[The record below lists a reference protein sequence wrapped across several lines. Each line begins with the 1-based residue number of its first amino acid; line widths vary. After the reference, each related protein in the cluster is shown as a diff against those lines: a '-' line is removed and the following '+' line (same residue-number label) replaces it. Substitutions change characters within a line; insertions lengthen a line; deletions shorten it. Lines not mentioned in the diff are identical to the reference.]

1 MITYEISPKL
11 SNEDL
16 SDLFE
21 NSWNEILDPHYANR
35 LTSECIWVVAYD
47 QERLVG
53 FVKVVSDGG
62 KHGFVLD
69 TTTHTD
75 YRNCGVGTEL
85 LQRLSAA
92 SKEKGIEWL
101 HVDFEA
107 KHTKFYRNAGF
118 EHTEAGVKNLKQLKS
133 EYSKHDD

>member
-1 MITYEISPKL
+1 MFTYEISPKL
-11 SNEDL
+11 ANEDL

-21 NSWNEILDPHYANR
+21 NSWNEVPDPRYVSR

-47 QERLVG
+47 QGKLIG

-69 TTTHTD
+69 TTTHAD

-85 LQRLSAA
+85 LKRLSAT
-92 SKEKGIEWL
+92 SKQKGIEWL

-107 KHTKFYRNAGF
+107 KHTAFYRKSGF
-118 EHTEAGVKNLKQLKS
+118 GHTEAGIKNLK
-133 EYSKHDD
+133 